1 MQANGYES
9 MSKCKYCNNPLI
21 EPLHIQKGFHVSC
34 QQKKD
39 REEMEAAK
47 KNIAANKAPNASF
60 VQGGSTGLVQQKG
73 RIRASNTYKK
83 SGIKKEIK
91 DTLKMHGYDLV
102 IMQIGSTYD
111 SIEEDAD
118 FFHNHFGHKY
128 NPATTAYNQTGF
140 RISMIK
146 KIKEKLLDMDIKFCI
161 IDEIDPDDD
170 PSSPTPSSNGRIIRK
185 IAFSSFDS
193 GAKDLVFV
201 GGPNSK

>member
-1 MQANGYES
+1 
-9 MSKCKYCNNPLI
+9 MSKCKYCKKKLI
-21 EPLHIQKGFHVSC
+21 VPLHIQKGFHISC
-34 QQKKD
+34 KQKKD
-39 REEMEAAK
+39 RDELEGAK

-118 FFHNHFGHKY
+118 FFHKHFGHRY

-140 RISMIK
+140 PIPMIA
-146 KIKEKLLDMDIKFCI
+146 KIKEKLLGMNIKFCI
-161 IDEIDPDDD
+161 VDEIDLDDPDND
-170 PSSPTPSSNGRIIRK
+170 PSSPSPSGNGRIIRK
-185 IAFSSFDS
+185 IAFSSFS
-193 GAKDLVFV
+193 TGASDLIFV
-201 GGPNSK
+201 GGPKS